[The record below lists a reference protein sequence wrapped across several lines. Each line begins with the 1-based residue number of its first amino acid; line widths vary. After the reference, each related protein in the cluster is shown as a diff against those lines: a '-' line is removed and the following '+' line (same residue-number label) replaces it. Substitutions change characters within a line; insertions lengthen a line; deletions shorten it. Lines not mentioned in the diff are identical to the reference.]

1 MAPAEEADRNNQDE
15 AAFNKELAAVEPV
28 DRDAFQAWSGKE
40 AVKEKSHRGEIDA
53 EVK

>member
-28 DRDAFQAWSGKE
+28 DGITFQRGVCEKAM
-40 AVKEKSHRGEIDA
+40 KEKSGRCEIDA
-53 EVK
+53 EMK